1 MPEAEGAIQFAF
13 DLKPGRGPGVQADV
27 VEPLL
32 AWRTV
37 LRRLHL
43 LGQSPER
50 YGGLGYGNL
59 SVRDPGRP
67 GEFIVTA
74 SQTSGIEHL
83 HADGLCRIREFD
95 LERFWVAAEGLQP
108 PSSESLTHAMIYDA
122 DPGVRWIF
130 HAHSPDIR
138 RQAEALGMPATG
150 ADVAY
155 GSPPM
160 ACAVVRL
167 LADRPQR
174 PLVFVTL
181 GHEDGVFACGST
193 AGETGSS
200 LVDHLARSLRSAP
213 ALQAPDPREEDSQS
227 ARRDEQA
234 RHSTARQ
241 EAPSAQAAAVRN
253 DRRHP

>member
-27 VEPLL
+27 LEPLL

-43 LGQSPER
+43 LGRTPGR

-95 LERFWVAAEGLQP
+95 LERFWIAAEGFRP
-108 PSSESLTHAMIYDA
+108 PSSESLTHAMIYHA

-130 HAHSPDIR
+130 HAHSAEIR

-160 ACAVVRL
+160 ARAVARL
-167 LADRPQR
+167 LAARPQR

-200 LVDHLARSLRSAP
+200 LVDHLARSLRP
-213 ALQAPDPREEDSQS
+213 
-227 ARRDEQA
+227 
-234 RHSTARQ
+234 
-241 EAPSAQAAAVRN
+241 AQAAAVQN
-253 DRRHP
+253 DRRQP